1 MIRTRTAHVALG
13 VAALLALLAFAAYAF
28 GPQFEVRGLPEDLR
42 ALYLSADLRR
52 KWNMIAALLGVLA
65 ALVALLAG
73 VLWLNTRKEP

>member
-1 MIRTRTAHVALG
+1 MRKMRTAHVALG
-13 VAALLALLAFAAYAF
+13 VAGLLALLAAAAYAF
-28 GPQFEVRGLPEDLR
+28 GPQFEVRGLPGDLR